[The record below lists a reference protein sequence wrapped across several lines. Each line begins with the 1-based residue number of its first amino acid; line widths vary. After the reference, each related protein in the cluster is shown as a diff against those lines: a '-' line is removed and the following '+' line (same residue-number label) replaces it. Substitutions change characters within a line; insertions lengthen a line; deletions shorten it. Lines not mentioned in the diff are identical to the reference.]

1 MKQSPQLWPT
11 AALVAAFTLLHAV
24 YYATSDLRFQ
34 FEIIDYY
41 IQFPD
46 ILELARDPITG
57 AIWTHY
63 TAPAYPAFLA
73 VLVVL
78 FGDSAPTA
86 CWAAFLACG
95 LVLVLATYGLARE
108 LGAGRRAAF
117 LAALLLLGSPEFI
130 EYEHWPLYTLPVTAA
145 LTLAAWSATRG
156 ARTGHPG
163 FLAVAFAAA
172 AAASLMWA
180 YWHLLWFMALV
191 GWMTLAMSG
200 RRRVVLLAAAVPFLA
215 ILGLYV
221 RTAVLFGHFS
231 GGTGS
236 GFPAA
241 HRTVFSLPLDQRQ
254 ALVEKGVLSSA
265 SGLAYLSP
273 VADAP
278 PEYRD
283 TTGWPQIPLLVAEQ
297 KPNGAPNYNHVGYIR
312 MCTDLHADA
321 LTMLHHDPNP
331 WLASILPATGNYL
344 QLGSSYTFTDQPA
357 TQPATA
363 LYTALYLSPDG
374 RLSPILFPG
383 FPLVFL
389 AFLWLLLRR
398 DAPLLPAAK
407 VGAGFVLICVLWCS
421 AVACLL
427 EINENQRYRFS
438 VDPMFL
444 AVAAVLA
451 DGLRTGRWR
460 RRQDAKESA

>member
-24 YYATSDLRFQ
+24 YYATSDIRFQ
-34 FEIIDYY
+34 FDIIHHY

-46 ILELARDPITG
+46 ITELSRDLVHG

-63 TAPAYPAFLA
+63 TAPAFTTFVAALVA
-73 VLVVL
+73 V
-78 FGDSAPTA
+78 FGDGAATA
-86 CWAAFLACG
+86 CWLSFLACG

-108 LGAGRRAAF
+108 LGAGPVAAS
-117 LAALLLLGSPEFI
+117 AVAILLLGSPEFI
-130 EYEHWPLYTLPVTAA
+130 EYEHWPLYTLPVTTA
-145 LTLAAWSATRG
+145 LSVAAWATTRG
-156 ARTGHPG
+156 ARTGHPALIT
-163 FLAVAFAAA
+163 LAFGMAAA
-172 AAASLMWA
+172 AAVMWA
-180 YWHLLWFMALV
+180 FWHLLWFTVLIGWALLT
-191 GWMTLAMSG
+191 MPG
-200 RRRVVLLAAAVPFLA
+200 RRRIVLIAAAVPLLVIVA
-215 ILGLYV
+215 LYI

-241 HRTVFSLPLDQRQ
+241 HRTVFTLPQSERL
-254 ALVEKGVLSSA
+254 ALVEQGILSPA
-265 SGLAYLSP
+265 AGLPYLSP